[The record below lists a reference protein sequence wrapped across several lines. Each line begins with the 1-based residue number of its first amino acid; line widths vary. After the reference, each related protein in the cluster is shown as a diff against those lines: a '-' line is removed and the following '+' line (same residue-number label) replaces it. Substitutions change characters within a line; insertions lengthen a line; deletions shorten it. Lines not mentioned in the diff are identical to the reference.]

1 MTLLA
6 ACLRTIDETVAG
18 LDVEVIVSDDGSD
31 AAFHEPLDALVA
43 RYERVRL
50 VRNETNGGYIAAV
63 NAGAAAASNDVLVL
77 LNNDTVLLPGW
88 LEPLVETLRDR
99 PDTGVVG
106 GMLLYP
112 DGRLQE
118 AGCAIFRDGSA
129 TKIGFGDSDPTLPYY
144 AHPRTVDYVSGALL
158 ATPRA
163 LFERLGGLD
172 PAFGF
177 GYYEDGDYCFRARR
191 EGLDVVYQP
200 RSVVVHVEGGTAGTD
215 LTKGAKR
222 YQATN
227 QALFVER
234 WRAELERQPLRPEPL
249 DIHASRDLSIR
260 GRTPTAA
267 P

>member
-1 MTLLA
+1 VGT
-6 ACLRTIDETVAG
+6 
-18 LDVEVIVSDDGSD
+18 DVEVIVADDGSD
-31 AAFHEPLDALVA
+31 ASFHAPLDELVA
-43 RYERVRL
+43 RHDRVRL

-63 NAGAAAASNDVLVL
+63 NAGAATASNDVLVF

-88 LEPLVETLRDR
+88 LEALVQTLRDR
-99 PDTGVVG
+99 PGTGVVG
-106 GMLLYP
+106 GRLLYP

-129 TKIGFGDSDPTLPYY
+129 TKLGFGDSDPTSPYY
-144 AHPRTVDYVSGALL
+144 AYPRTVDYVSGALL

-172 PAFGF
+172 RAFGF
-177 GYYEDGDYCFRARR
+177 GYYEDGDYCFRVRR
-191 EGLDVVYQP
+191 EGLDTMYQP

-234 WRAELERQPLRPEPL
+234 WRDELERQPLRPEPL
-249 DIHASRDLSIR
+249 DIHASRDLVIR
-260 GRTPTAA
+260 GRPPTAA